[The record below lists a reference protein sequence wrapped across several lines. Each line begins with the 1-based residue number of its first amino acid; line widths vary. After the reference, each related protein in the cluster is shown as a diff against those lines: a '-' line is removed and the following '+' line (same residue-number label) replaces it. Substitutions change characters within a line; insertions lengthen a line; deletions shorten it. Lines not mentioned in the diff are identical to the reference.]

1 MLELRDKVYERQ
13 SVLNIQ
19 QTFRFVLFVAGE
31 EVNSNLARKNFA
43 SLCDEL
49 GGSCLCRVVD
59 VLEDFEAAVEHQIL
73 LTPSLLIL
81 EPKPGALIVGNLS
94 DLSRVEQVLG
104 IDVRRRKTA

>member
-1 MLELRDKVYERQ
+1 M
-13 SVLNIQ
+13 NIGK
-19 QTFRFVLFVAGE
+19 TFRFILFVAGE
-31 EVNSNLARKNFA
+31 EVNSNLARKNLA

-49 GGSCLCRVVD
+49 GNNCRCRVLD

-104 IDVRRRKTA
+104 IDVRRKETA